1 VKIANKYEYFHR
13 HEYLSDFDMASAFTA
28 SQRTDLEKEDKMKKR
43 LLIALPCIVALAGL
57 LCSTSILAEVPEKIL
72 IGEPAT
78 ISGAHAKAGEQ
89 STGGVEAIVDWVN
102 NSYGGVK
109 LGGKKVPL
117 KYIKY
122 DCESKKEA
130 VTSLLERL
138 ITVDKVNFT
147 LAPYTS
153 GLTLAGAPVAEK
165 YKMIYMDHGGA
176 SNTIFKQGFRYIVQT
191 IGPATHYHRGTLNLI
206 KKTDPKAKRV
216 ALVYEDDEFARDV
229 MAGAEAYAKKLG
241 FEIVFQRT
249 YPKGVSDLTPLLSAM
264 KAAKPDFVLGGGH
277 FQDGQLLNRQLA
289 DLDINPKALSLIAS
303 ATLPAFYEA
312 LTYNAEGVM
321 GPSHWEYGVK
331 FSAES
336 AKKAGMEW
344 IGPSQDEFVKL
355 FKKAVGKDILPDYH
369 AAEAGASI
377 LALVEAIQKVDSLDS
392 DKVRKA
398 LGDLTFMSFYG
409 GWNIDDTGL
418 QVGHDMV
425 DVQWQNGQRVIV
437 WPEDART
444 GEFVY
449 PMPTFA
455 EKAKGMKAVPKK

>member
-1 VKIANKYEYFHR
+1 MRNQIFATVFCLA
-13 HEYLSDFDMASAFTA
+13 
-28 SQRTDLEKEDKMKKR
+28 
-43 LLIALPCIVALAGL
+43 ALVGFVFPP
-57 LCSTSILAEVPEKIL
+57 STFAAPPAKIL

-78 ISGAHAKAGEQ
+78 ISGKHAKAGEQ
-89 STGGVEAIVDWVN
+89 STNGVAAIVDWVN

-117 KYIKY
+117 EYIKY

-165 YKMIYMDHGGA
+165 YGMIYLDHGGA
-176 SNTIFKQGFRYIVQT
+176 SNTIFKQGFKYIVQT
-191 IGPATHYHRGTLNLI
+191 IGPATHYHRGTLDLI
-206 KKTDPKAKRV
+206 KKTDPTAKKV

-229 MAGAEAYAKKLG
+229 MDGAEVHAK
-241 FEIVFQRT
+241 EIGLDVVFKRT
-249 YPKGVSDLTPLLSAM
+249 YPKGVTDLTPLLSAM
-264 KAAKPDFVLGGGH
+264 NAAKPDFLIGGGH

-312 LTYNAEGVM
+312 LTTNAEGVM
-321 GPSHWEYGVK
+321 GPSHWEYGVT
-331 FSAES
+331 FSAER

-344 IGPSQDEFVKL
+344 IGPSQDEFVAL
-355 FKKAVGKDILPDYH
+355 FKKAAGKDILPDYH

-377 LALVEAIQKVDSLDS
+377 LALVMAIEKSDSIDS
-392 DKVRKA
+392 NTVRKA
-398 LGDLTFMSFYG
+398 LGDLKFMSFYG
-409 GWNIDDTGL
+409 GWDIDDTGL
-418 QVGHDMV
+418 QVGHSMV
-425 DVQWQNGQRVIV
+425 DVQWQDAKRVIV
-437 WPEDART
+437 WPEDAQT

-455 EKAKGMKAVPKK
+455 EKAKGVKAVPKK

>member
-1 VKIANKYEYFHR
+1 
-13 HEYLSDFDMASAFTA
+13 
-28 SQRTDLEKEDKMKKR
+28 MKPPQFVTVFYV
-43 LLIALPCIVALAGL
+43 IALVGF
-57 LCSTSILAEVPEKIL
+57 LCATSVLAEVPDQIL

-78 ISGAHAKAGEQ
+78 LSGAHAKAGEQ
-89 STGGVEAIVDWVN
+89 STGGVEAIIDWVN

-109 LGGKKVPL
+109 LNGKKVPL

-138 ITVDKVNFT
+138 ITVDKVHFT

-165 YKMIYMDHGGA
+165 YGMIYLDHGGA
-176 SNTIFKQGFRYIVQT
+176 SNKIFKQGFKYIVQT
-191 IGPATHYHRGTLNLI
+191 IGPATNYHRGTLNLI
-206 KKTDPKAKRV
+206 KKTQPSAKKV

-229 MAGAEAYAKKLG
+229 MAGAATHAKKLG
-241 FEIVFQRT
+241 FAIVFQRT
-249 YPKGVSDLTPLLSAM
+249 YPQSVTDLTPLLSAM
-264 KAAKPDFVLGGGH
+264 NAAQPDFVIGGGH
-277 FQDGQLLNRQLA
+277 FQDGQLLTRQLA

-312 LTYNAEGVM
+312 LTTNAEGVM
-321 GPSHWEYGVK
+321 GPSHWEYGVT
-331 FSAES
+331 FSAEG
-336 AKKAGMEW
+336 AKQAGLAW

-355 FKKAVGKDILPDYH
+355 FKKAVGKDIIPDYH

-377 LALVEAIQKVDSLDS
+377 LALVKGIEKANSLAS

-409 GWNIDDTGL
+409 GWDIDETGL

-437 WPEDART
+437 WPEAAQT
-444 GEFVY
+444 GKFVY

-455 EKAKGMKAVPKK
+455 EKAKGVKAVPKQ